1 VPLDPEAAAFA
12 DHYGFTIDVLAAY
25 RPTGKGRV
33 ERQVNIVRPCNCRQ
47 QLRLDPRARRR
58 LRRTG
63 FRSADP
69 RCIAPHGKVIAVRAQ
84 ADWATLRG
92 LPDQPLWPPAARCH
106 REFARSLSWVQWTR
120 TACGFLNKHG
130 AG

>member
-33 ERQVNIVRPCNCRQ
+33 ERQVNIVRNHVIAGRSCDSIRE
-47 QLRLDPRARRR
+47 LDGALDALASDLPIQGASHPTARSSPSGRR
-58 LRRTG
+58 LTGPRSGVCRT
-63 FRSADP
+63 S
-69 RCIAPHGKVIAVRAQ
+69 RCP
-84 ADWATLRG
+84 
-92 LPDQPLWPPAARCH
+92 ARCH